1 MTLTRPV
8 GWNLPCATA
17 MMSIRP
23 KYAQAIDAAASAQMI
38 QISATRTGEGGVSRI
53 SSAGARNALSALR
66 RRGAGGRFG
75 AGLRD
80 GLVHAE
86 ISTDSTLKSPK
97 MRVEPAGAFQE
108 LLVGARFDD
117 APVDHADDAM
127 TAAHRRQTMGD
138 DDDGSVPDDP
148 THVALDQTLAVIVQR
163 GGRLVEYQYPRI
175 GGERPRDRQPL
186 ALAARKI
193 GAALLDH
200 RVVALG
206 QLVDELVG
214 ARQTRHL
221 DHLRARHRGL
231 GEGDVLVDGAIEEQ
245 ALLQDDADV
254 PAQPSRIDL
263 AQIRSVQQNLPFVRQ
278 IEALDQLG
286 ERRFARAGRA
296 DDADDLA
303 GANLERNI
311 FENVGR
317 VRTVSERDMA
327 NFDLAA
333 RGRQRDAGERSRL
346 GRCVEN
352 VAEAIDRDLHLLE
365 VLPDLRKPQ
374 DRLHGLHGDHVEGHQ
389 RPHGQFAV
397 DHCLGAEQQQRRR
410 GQLADVLD
418 RVLAPRAQQRRR
430 EAGMHVGGE
439 LLLPLRAHDRL
450 DRGRLDRRCADD
462 RLDQELLARR
472 AAIEFLLDLL
482 AQDRT
487 DREADDQ
494 IKRNGRQH
502 DQRQLD
508 RISEKHR
515 DEHESEE

>member
-1 MTLTRPV
+1 MASASADERSNSTRTSLAATREPLKTCSAATLPVSSGSMTLTRPV
-8 GWNLPCATA
+8 GWNLPCAIA

-23 KYAQAIDAAASAQMI
+23 KIQAIDAVASAQMI
-38 QISATRTGEGGVSRI
+38 QSSATRTGEAGSRE
-53 SSAGARNALSALR
+53 SRARGRGTRCRPSAVGAP
-66 RRGAGGRFG
+66 AGRSQWA
-75 AGLRD
+75 AGLACSCRNLD
-80 GLVHAE
+80 RL
-86 ISTDSTLKSPK
+86 TLESPK
-97 MRVEPAGAFQE
+97 IRVEPAGAFQE
-108 LLVGARFDD
+108 LLVGAHFDD
-117 APVDHADDAM
+117 APVDNADDPVA
-127 TAAHRRQTMGD
+127 AAHRRQTMGD

-148 THVALDQTLAVIVQR
+148 AHVALDQTLAVIIQR
-163 GGRLVEYQYPRI
+163 GGRLVEYQDPRI

-221 DHLRARHRGL
+221 DHLRTRHRGL

-263 AQIRSVQQNLPFVRQ
+263 AQIRSVQQNLSLVRQ

-303 GANLERNI
+303 GPNPERDI

-327 NFDLAA
+327 KFDLAA

-346 GRCVEN
+346 SRCVEN
-352 VAEAIDRDLHLLE
+352 
-365 VLPDLRKPQ
+365 
-374 DRLHGLHGDHVEGHQ
+374 
-389 RPHGQFAV
+389 
-397 DHCLGAEQQQRRR
+397 
-410 GQLADVLD
+410 
-418 RVLAPRAQQRRR
+418 
-430 EAGMHVGGE
+430 
-439 LLLPLRAHDRL
+439 
-450 DRGRLDRRCADD
+450 
-462 RLDQELLARR
+462 
-472 AAIEFLLDLL
+472 
-482 AQDRT
+482 
-487 DREADDQ
+487 
-494 IKRNGRQH
+494 
-502 DQRQLD
+502 
-508 RISEKHR
+508 
-515 DEHESEE
+515 